1 MLQEGVTSLTKNPDV
16 KVLELL
22 SYTRVDLM
30 TLREV
35 NWNDTDF
42 TTILL
47 LWEMSSEVRER
58 RERRERR
65 VKNRRKRR

>member
-1 MLQEGVTSLTKNPDV
+1 MINKRWYLTKNPNV

-22 SYTRVDLM
+22 SYTRIELM

-35 NWNDTDF
+35 HCNDTDF

-47 LWEMSSEVRER
+47 LWGKGGWRGEGRV
-58 RERRERR
+58 RR
-65 VKNRRKRR
+65 V

>member
-1 MLQEGVTSLTKNPDV
+1 MLAKNGRNKRWYLTKNPNV

-22 SYTRVDLM
+22 SYTTVDLL

-35 NWNDTDF
+35 YWNDTSF

-47 LWEMSSEVRER
+47 LWEMSQGEGREKSG
-58 RERRERR
+58 ERKE
-65 VKNRRKRR
+65 

>member
-1 MLQEGVTSLTKNPDV
+1 MVLTKNSNV

-22 SYTRVDLM
+22 GYTRIELL

-35 NWNDTDF
+35 NWNDTSF

-47 LWEMSSEVRER
+47 LWEMREKGEKRRSEEWG
-58 RERRERR
+58 EEEGGMRR
-65 VKNRRKRR
+65 V

>member
-1 MLQEGVTSLTKNPDV
+1 MLAKNGRNKRWYLTKNPNV

-35 NWNDTDF
+35 NCNDTDF

-47 LWEMSSEVRER
+47 LWEMSQGEGREKSG
-58 RERRERR
+58 ERKE
-65 VKNRRKRR
+65 